1 MGRDQIG
8 ELRRLEGQE
17 VVLDLRDGS
26 RIEGCELVSVGHG
39 TVATAWLYRNGRDE
53 FVELSHIVDF
63 WDPRSPRRG
72 RRAA

>member
-8 ELRRLEGQE
+8 ELRRLEGQR
-17 VVLDLRDGS
+17 VSFTLRDGS

-39 TVATAWLYRNGRDE
+39 TVATAWLCHEGRDQ
-53 FVELSHIVDF
+53 FVELSHIIEF